1 MCEVRDRRRVG
12 TTTFSSATTC
22 SVSASE
28 GWLAPVTRR
37 TSGDK
42 LALRFVYPSKS
53 VRYEDVQVMRQSP
66 ESVYSSTDC
75 TLHLVVNESESWN
88 V

>member
-1 MCEVRDRRRVG
+1 M
-12 TTTFSSATTC
+12 
-22 SVSASE
+22 
-28 GWLAPVTRR
+28 TRR

-53 VRYEDVQVMRQSP
+53 VRYEDAQVTRQSP

-75 TLHLVVNESESWN
+75 ALHLVVNESESWS